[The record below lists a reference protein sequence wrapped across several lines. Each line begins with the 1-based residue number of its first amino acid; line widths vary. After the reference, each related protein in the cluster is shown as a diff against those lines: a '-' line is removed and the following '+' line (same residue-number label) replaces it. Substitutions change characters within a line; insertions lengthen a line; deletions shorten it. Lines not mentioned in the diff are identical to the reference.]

1 MKRERI
7 LKIILILTAVVMLCV
22 MPIKAFATI
31 DDATSLDDF
40 FNDNDWE
47 DQEVEGNTVTPTPTP
62 TSTPTPKPTTTVTT
76 TPTPTA
82 TVTTNQYNTDIPKAG
97 LAEDTMMVVA
107 VLVLGATAIYAFKK
121 LSDYNNI

>member
-7 LKIILILTAVVMLCV
+7 LKIILILTAVAMLCV
-22 MPIKAFATI
+22 MPIKAFATT
-31 DDATSLDDF
+31 DDAASLDEF
-40 FNDNDWE
+40 FNDWE
-47 DQEVEGNTVTPTPTP
+47 DQEVEGNTVTPTPTA
-62 TSTPTPKPTTTVTT
+62 TPTPKPTTTVTT

-121 LSDYNNI
+121 LSDYSNI